1 MLNLDAIN
9 HEFPGGNFLISKD
22 INELINN
29 STGMI
34 DNDSDGQK
42 YSHQIFSMI
51 ALNSIGYSIEDLF
64 KFLKYDISKGPM
76 LGECNV
82 IFFSMLEIDK
92 NYKVSGKIRSIEFK
106 KSKRKLVR

>member
-34 DNDSDGQK
+34 DNDSDVQK

-51 ALNSIGYSIEDLF
+51 ALNSIGYSIEELF
-64 KFLKYDISKGPM
+64 KFLKLSFRFIM
-76 LGECNV
+76 AN
-82 IFFSMLEIDK
+82 
-92 NYKVSGKIRSIEFK
+92 
-106 KSKRKLVR
+106 